1 MFNCCGLVITT
12 NHKAGGIFLPS
23 DDRRHY
29 VAWSTLSK
37 KDFVASY
44 WNRVWEWYGR
54 NGRRHVAAYLA
65 EFDLA
70 GFDAKAPPPQTP
82 AFWDI
87 VDAGRSPEDAE
98 LADVLDALKNP
109 DAVTLAQIR
118 AAAAG
123 GFEEWLTDRRNRP
136 SIPHR
141 MERCGYTPFRNDA
154 VDDGL
159 WKVGGKR
166 QVIYAKAA
174 LSGADRGKAARAMA
188 D

>member
-1 MFNCCGLVITT
+1 M
-12 NHKAGGIFLPS
+12 
-23 DDRRHY
+23 
-29 VAWSTLSK
+29 AWSTLTK
-37 KDFVASY
+37 KDFVVSY
-44 WNRVWEWYGR
+44 WNELWSWYER
-54 NGRRHVAAYLA
+54 NGRRHVAAYLV
-65 EFDLA
+65 ELDLA

-98 LADVLDALKNP
+98 LADVLDALGNP
-109 DAVTLAQIR
+109 DAVTLAQIKSK
-118 AAAAG
+118 AG
-123 GFEEWLTDRRNRP
+123 SEFLDWLSERRNRS

-166 QVIYAKAA
+166 QVIYAKGT
-174 LSGADRGKAARAMA
+174 LSGGERGKAARGLA